1 MLRGEGEAKIER
13 GHHRCLQCG
22 RGTFPLDRRLHL
34 TRHFLTPA
42 TITQA
47 LRMSVEMPS
56 NGRAVAQF
64 SELIHVGMS
73 KSSLQELVKA
83 YGGQLVE
90 CQAEEAQASVEM
102 SSKEEEEARREIP
115 EPPSETMK

>member
-1 MLRGEGEAKIER
+1 MLRGEGNAKIQR

-22 RGTFPLDRRLHL
+22 QGIIPLDRRLHL

-42 TITQA
+42 AITQA

-56 NGRAVAQF
+56 NGRAVAQICV
-64 SELIHVGMS
+64 LIHVGMP
-73 KSSLQELVKA
+73 KSSLQELAKA
-83 YGGQLVE
+83 FGGQLVE
-90 CQAEEAQASVEM
+90 CQTEGAQASVVM
-102 SSKEEEEARREIP
+102 SSKEEGEARREIP